1 MALGMGFSFFRPP
14 TCESHF
20 CERNRNR
27 NEESEMFHIKNILNQ
42 MMRLSLLASMGFA
55 VFLYG
60 ASPASAQVL
69 GAAQSF
75 VVLGGSSVSFAGS
88 GNVMTGD
95 VGVSTGTSVTG
106 SYTVTVP

>member
-27 NEESEMFHIKNILNQ
+27 NEESEMFHIKNILHR

-60 ASPASAQVL
+60 ASPASAQTL

-75 VVLGGSSVSFAGS
+75 AVLGGTAVAANGS
-88 GNVMTGD
+88 GGHINGD
-95 VGVSTGTSVTG
+95 AV
-106 SYTVTVP
+106 SYTH